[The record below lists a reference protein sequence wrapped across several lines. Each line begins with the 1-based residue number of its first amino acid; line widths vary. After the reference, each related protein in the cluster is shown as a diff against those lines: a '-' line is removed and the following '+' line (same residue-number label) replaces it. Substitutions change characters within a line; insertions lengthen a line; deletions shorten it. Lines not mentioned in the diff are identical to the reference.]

1 MNAIRNDIFF
11 QIGIEM
17 LTLHY
22 LNVSKVRTQIIPTS
36 IKEKQLKTTNT
47 KTVKFSY
54 WVFSGIKYN
63 RKLNI
68 LQFSF

>member
-36 IKEKQLKTTNT
+36 IRR
-47 KTVKFSY
+47 KTVKDNKYQNSE
-54 WVFSGIKYN
+54 VFILGLLWHKIQQKIKHFT
-63 RKLNI
+63 I
-68 LQFSF
+68 